1 MFRSLNVKLVLTF
14 IVIIVSVMS
23 VVGVFLL
30 NNVNTFYADDFLKQ
44 MNEGFSDRVVSRLA
58 DCFGQEDSASA
69 QRDILIAYS
78 GNFSFDNYRN
88 FYILDMDGNILES
101 SAADTVKLPKTHNLL
116 CAMNRK
122 NGENNVSGTG
132 FFDYAYYI
140 SSENGEG
147 IVYIYDDLTRM
158 KSLMWVLFAII
169 LQALFI
175 GLAIALFLCFFL
187 TRAITSPIQKLTA
200 GAKTIAS
207 GEYDYRIDNPSHD
220 EIGEL
225 TQNFNKMAGKIEST
239 VAQVSGEREKL
250 TLIFGRL
257 KDGVAAFDENGVM
270 LHINSSAYRLLGLSD
285 EPELSFDRFTEKLGM
300 PEITA
305 SILGSSAVINIAQ
318 YTLRRPNA
326 EDRILDVS
334 FNVFPYDKDK
344 NGYLVVLQ
352 DITERAL
359 LEKSRQEFIANVS
372 HELRT
377 PLTSIKGATEIVLE
391 DEEMPEEMRKRFLS
405 IVMNESDRMTRIV
418 KDLLVLS
425 RLENRRMSWKLSRF
439 RIYDMLETVC
449 EALQS
454 EAAEH
459 SHTLTFHAD
468 PEKTDIIAAD
478 KERLEQVV
486 TNVIGNSIKYTPNG
500 GKIDVFL
507 SPTDET
513 DGTRKYAYKIE
524 VRDNGIGIPE
534 ENIPH
539 LFERF
544 YRVDKARNSDVGG
557 TGLGLSIA
565 KEIVD
570 AHHGKICVTSG
581 KGKGTTV
588 TVLLPHETAVCE
600 ED

>member
-1 MFRSLNVKLVLTF
+1 
-14 IVIIVSVMS
+14 
-23 VVGVFLL
+23 
-30 NNVNTFYADDFLKQ
+30 
-44 MNEGFSDRVVSRLA
+44 
-58 DCFGQEDSASA
+58 
-69 QRDILIAYS
+69 
-78 GNFSFDNYRN
+78 
-88 FYILDMDGNILES
+88 
-101 SAADTVKLPKTHNLL
+101 
-116 CAMNRK
+116 
-122 NGENNVSGTG
+122 
-132 FFDYAYYI
+132 
-140 SSENGEG
+140 
-147 IVYIYDDLTRM
+147 
-158 KSLMWVLFAII
+158 
-169 LQALFI
+169 
-175 GLAIALFLCFFL
+175 
-187 TRAITSPIQKLTA
+187 
-200 GAKTIAS
+200 
-207 GEYDYRIDNPSHD
+207 
-220 EIGEL
+220 
-225 TQNFNKMAGKIEST
+225 
-239 VAQVSGEREKL
+239 
-250 TLIFGRL
+250 
-257 KDGVAAFDENGVM
+257 
-270 LHINSSAYRLLGLSD
+270 
-285 EPELSFDRFTEKLGM
+285 
-300 PEITA
+300 
-305 SILGSSAVINIAQ
+305 
-318 YTLRRPNA
+318 
-326 EDRILDVS
+326 
-334 FNVFPYDKDK
+334 
-344 NGYLVVLQ
+344 
-352 DITERAL
+352 
-359 LEKSRQEFIANVS
+359 
-372 HELRT
+372 
-377 PLTSIKGATEIVLE
+377 
-391 DEEMPEEMRKRFLS
+391 MPEEMRKRFLS

-459 SHTLTFHAD
+459 SHTLAFHAD

-486 TNVIGNSIKYTPNG
+486 TNLIGNSIKYTPNG

-588 TVLLPHETAVCE
+588 TVLLPRETAVCE